1 MKDLD
6 NIFKEKL
13 ADYQAP
19 VDPAAWSA
27 VQNGIGA
34 AGGGATGAA
43 TGSVFVKALVGLV
56 AAAVISAGVYLVIDK
71 ENSSEIIGSETA
83 HTTVQEPKESQV
95 DIDSPILDLDNEPVI
110 VKEERIQRSSLP
122 VDDQVLVDVKN
133 QSIAKGN
140 DVNQPEPIEKQVP
153 IISETNETELNPVG
167 TSVSHNINRGHD
179 EMNELNIPAETEALT
194 ASFYGVQDEYNAMRF
209 ELIPEM
215 EEAHAYTWE
224 LDGQYFSEKQLD
236 YTFEHSG
243 VYPVVLTVTGK
254 TGKLE
259 KQTLELE
266 VFVQPEFVAPEIFTP
281 NNDNKNP
288 ILDFEALSKGIR
300 ILETQVFSLSGEL
313 VFKSDEYSKYWDGNQ
328 RNGEPCPQG
337 QYLWIVI
344 YQTDSGEEIKDQ
356 GYVTIKR

>member
-122 VDDQVLVDVKN
+122 VDDQVLV
-133 QSIAKGN
+133 
-140 DVNQPEPIEKQVP
+140 
-153 IISETNETELNPVG
+153 
-167 TSVSHNINRGHD
+167 
-179 EMNELNIPAETEALT
+179 
-194 ASFYGVQDEYNAMRF
+194 
-209 ELIPEM
+209 
-215 EEAHAYTWE
+215 
-224 LDGQYFSEKQLD
+224 
-236 YTFEHSG
+236 
-243 VYPVVLTVTGK
+243 
-254 TGKLE
+254 
-259 KQTLELE
+259 
-266 VFVQPEFVAPEIFTP
+266 
-281 NNDNKNP
+281 
-288 ILDFEALSKGIR
+288 
-300 ILETQVFSLSGEL
+300 
-313 VFKSDEYSKYWDGNQ
+313 
-328 RNGEPCPQG
+328 
-337 QYLWIVI
+337 
-344 YQTDSGEEIKDQ
+344 
-356 GYVTIKR
+356 